1 MCLDKCL
8 RELEHQSRL
17 AREDEA
23 KKRQDAGMAPS
34 RIAEEG
40 AAATG
45 DAEGAEPAAEFVM
58 PVGHVLLLHEP
69 VSEFVR
75 LTQDEGSKVGSMYCR
90 ECNSFPCG

>member
-1 MCLDKCL
+1 
-8 RELEHQSRL
+8 
-17 AREDEA
+17 
-23 KKRQDAGMAPS
+23 MAPS

-58 PVGHVLLLHEP
+58 PVGHVLLLHES

-75 LTQDEGSKVGSMYCR
+75 LTQDEGSKVEYLLA
-90 ECNSFPCG
+90 